1 VVLINVETDIILPCV
16 YKPAINHSQMVA
28 MVQGFSYDTYDQG
41 LFLQDQASSGELKA
55 KLFNV
60 GTNIHFW

>member
-1 VVLINVETDIILPCV
+1 MLKQILFFNAST
-16 YKPAINHSQMVA
+16 KPAIDHTQMVT
-28 MVQGFSYDTYDQG
+28 MVQGFSYDSYDQG
-41 LFLQDQASSGELKA
+41 LFLQDQASSGALKA